1 MCTVLIIV
9 MRAPPSF
16 QSCCVKIIKS
26 LDVIVAHHS
35 SKVEIL
41 PLEASN
47 HTYIM
52 YVHCVY
58 THSTIKISLVYK
70 RIFPKKCLC
79 TNSRITVP
87 ILRSMTDMMALW
99 NKKREIALLFTSII
113 GSTSSTIIY
122 CQYNI
127 RKETLTLLVVLLL

>member
-58 THSTIKISLVYK
+58 THSSVQYHQNFIGLQTILPEKVPVYK
-70 RIFPKKCLC
+70 LSYHS
-79 TNSRITVP
+79 TYVP
-87 ILRSMTDMMALW
+87 
-99 NKKREIALLFTSII
+99 
-113 GSTSSTIIY
+113 
-122 CQYNI
+122 
-127 RKETLTLLVVLLL
+127 